1 MIELISE
8 LKSNSIK
15 FDKENGDWCL
25 HLSDWWFYKY
35 DMILLIDYNQI
46 EDYCV
51 ENMKN
56 TLYIIFYKNFF
67 EFNNLQN
74 IKCNFINLEQKD
86 IFIKFL
92 KYKIYKIPELKNKFF
107 DVTNYLG
114 NLDNLSEKD
123 FEININ
129 DI

>member
-1 MIELISE
+1 
-8 LKSNSIK
+8 
-15 FDKENGDWCL
+15 
-25 HLSDWWFYKY
+25 
-35 DMILLIDYNQI
+35 MILLIDYNQI
-46 EDYCV
+46 ENYCV
-51 ENMKN
+51 ENMKK

-74 IKCNFINLEQKD
+74 IKCNFIGLEQKD

-114 NLDNLSEKD
+114 DLENLSEKD